1 VPRLDA
7 LEERCVPT
15 LTGTDG
21 GMTVYSSVTRTHW
34 LADANLAANETWRDA
49 FGLQDIDADGSMTF
63 SQAQKWV
70 FEMNS
75 YDGGKGYLGHNN
87 WTLPVHFAG
96 AGFNQT
102 TSDMGKLFYLEFGG
116 HAGESIT
123 EIDPPSFQNFQPYF
137 YWDGQ
142 VKSPGG
148 AQFSFGNGF
157 QGTSKDSDVMYV
169 IPEYSDHQ
177 SQGTADPGTPDGIPP
192 PPKHFPPVSNSL
204 VASTD
209 GKIIYDQALDM
220 YWLADAN
227 LAATNTFGIR
237 QGINPHPKDGV
248 YININP
254 DGSMN
259 YATAVAWIDAMNA
272 QDYLGHNNWRLPMAT
287 DASAAYY
294 ITGSGIGDT
303 FQGSEM
309 GELYYT
315 ELGATA
321 GSTILLPTSA
331 AEAPFSNF
339 QPYLYWAGSQTAASN
354 ANGNGHSTFS
364 FGSGFQGA
372 NIDSNQMYVIPVFD
386 APRKVTSTSDS
397 GFGSLRW
404 VIAAAHAGDTID
416 LSGLAGQTIT
426 LQSPINI
433 NRDNEG
439 QYEALDMEGPGA
451 ANLAISGNNVTGIFD
466 LGPAPTETATTTIAG
481 LTLENAQAQE
491 GGAILDNGA
500 ALSLRADTFD
510 HDQAETNGFQRA
522 PALGGALAVL
532 GNASNSM
539 QVAVTDCQFTNDAVV
554 GLVTID
560 GTGIAE
566 GGAIYVDAGTST
578 DFTLSVSGTTFGSD
592 FARGG
597 AGWDG
602 VVLSA
607 FNATLPKDGG
617 PGDGGAVYL
626 AADQAHSPSF
636 TFASDTFSDC
646 TAAGGP
652 GGNGAAANS
661 GQRGGQGGRGSGGA
675 LSYAGGRAVV
685 PNLSI
690 VSSTFMSNSAIAGDG
705 GAGGGASTPTG
716 NGNAG
721 GSGGESLGGAVS
733 ANLSSAIGG
742 IAVLQGDTFTAN
754 ISQGGNGG
762 AGGSGGSAA
771 TGGAGG
777 AGGSA
782 GGGAIAGTVNGPA
795 VAAALNII
803 MQSHVTANT
812 AQGGNGG
819 AGGTGR
825 VGGRG
830 GLGAGIWGAGLY
842 LNGTGGAGA
851 GTWTL
856 YADTVESNK
865 GQSGKGGQGG
875 DGSKVG
881 GNGGDGNNAL
891 GGGIFDAFTG
901 ALDFIQCFIES
912 SDLIDAVGGSGGH
925 GSVTGSNGLTSVS
938 RGGGLYVA
946 SRAKARATADTTI
959 SGNGADMRPNVF
971 GILGT
976 L

>member
-1 VPRLDA
+1 V
-7 LEERCVPT
+7 LEDRCVPT
-15 LTGTDG
+15 LTPTDS
-21 GMTVYSSVTRTHW
+21 GMTVYSSITRTHW
-34 LADANLAANETWRDA
+34 LADANLAANDTWRQA
-49 FGLQDIDADGSMTF
+49 FGLQDIDSDGSMTF

-70 FEMNS
+70 FEMNN

-87 WTLPVHFAG
+87 WTLPGNFAG

-116 HAGESIT
+116 HAGESVTQIV
-123 EIDPPSFQNFQPYF
+123 PSSFQNFQPYF

-209 GKIIYDQALDM
+209 TKIIYDQALDM

-237 QGINPHPKDGV
+237 QGINPHPKDGA

-294 ITGSGIGDT
+294 ITGSGIGDA

-321 GSTILLPTSA
+321 GSTILLPTA
-331 AEAPFSNF
+331 ATEAPFSNF

-397 GFGSLRW
+397 GIGSLRT

-416 LSGLAGQTIT
+416 LSSLAGQTIT

-433 NRDNEG
+433 NLDNEG
-439 QYEALDMEGPGA
+439 QFEALDMEGPGA
-451 ANLAISGNNVTGIFD
+451 ANLAISGNNVTGIFV
-466 LGPAPTETATTTIAG
+466 LGPAPTESAMTTIAG
-481 LTLENAQAQE
+481 LTLENAQARQ

-500 ALSLRADTFD
+500 ALTLRSDTLD
-510 HDQAETNGFQRA
+510 HDQAATDIREA

-532 GNASNSM
+532 AIAANDMKVS
-539 QVAVTDCQFTNDAVV
+539 VTNCQFTNDGVI
-554 GLVTID
+554 GMVTIVS
-560 GTGIAE
+560 TGIAE

-578 DFTLSVSGTTFGSD
+578 GFTLLVTGTTFGSD
-592 FARGG
+592 IARGG
-597 AGWDG
+597 NGTNGAVWN
-602 VVLSA
+602 A
-607 FNATLPKDGG
+607 FLAASPKDGG
-617 PGDGGAVYL
+617 LGDGGAVYL
-626 AADQAHSPSF
+626 AADHAASPSF
-636 TFASDTFSDC
+636 TFSGDTFSDC
-646 TAAGGP
+646 TAVGGP
-652 GGNGAAANS
+652 GGTGAAANN
-661 GQRGGQGGRGSGGA
+661 GQRGGHGGRGSGGA
-675 LSYAGGRAVV
+675 LSYAGGRALV

-690 VSSTFMSNSAIAGDG
+690 ASSTFLSNSAIAGDG
-705 GAGGGASTPTG
+705 GAGGGATTPTG

-721 GSGGESLGGAVS
+721 GSGGDSLGGAVS
-733 ANLSSAIGG
+733 ASFSSAIGG
-742 IAVLQGDTFTAN
+742 IAILQGDTFSSN

-762 AGGSGGSAA
+762 AGGAGGSAA
-771 TGGAGG
+771 SGAAGG

-795 VAAALNII
+795 AAAVLNII
-803 MQSHVTANT
+803 MQSMVTANT

-819 AGGTGR
+819 AGGAGR
-825 VGGRG
+825 GTGRG
-830 GLGAGIWGAGLY
+830 GDGAGIQGAGLY
-842 LNGTGGAGA
+842 LNGSGGGSAGA
-851 GTWTL
+851 WTL
-856 YADTVESNK
+856 YADTIESNN
-865 GQSGKGGQGG
+865 GQSGNGGQGG
-875 DGSKVG
+875 DGSKAG
-881 GNGGDGNNAL
+881 GNGGDSKNSL
-891 GGGIFDAFTG
+891 GGGIFDGFAGT
-901 ALDFIQCFIES
+901 LDFIQCLIGS
-912 SDLIDAVGGSGGH
+912 NDLVDGAGGSGGH
-925 GSVTGSNGLTSVS
+925 GSVTGGDGRSIVS
-938 RGGGLYVA
+938 RGGGLYVD
-946 SRAKARATADTTI
+946 SRAKARATADTVI
-959 SGNGADMRPNVF
+959 SGNVADMRPNVF
-971 GILGT
+971 GILGI